1 MGRRPGAQHGVWRTW
16 GRTELATPE
25 RILAPSHASEIQDL
39 VREAAERGS
48 TVKPIGAGHSFTAIG
63 VTEGV
68 QLRTDR
74 LHGLMSVDRDRR
86 LATLGA
92 GTRLAEVP
100 RLIGYY
106 GLAMENLGDID
117 RQTIAGAISTGTHGT
132 GSRFGGLATQV
143 AAVQLITGTGELI
156 TISATEN
163 PELLDAVRV
172 GLGALGVLVSVT
184 LRCVPAFTLAATER
198 PEPLAAV
205 LDAFEQR
212 CDAADHFEFY
222 WFPHTTTALTK
233 TNTRLPSDAGLAPL
247 KRGQR
252 FIDDTLVSNEL
263 YRALCAV
270 QSGMPAITPMINR
283 TADKITGN
291 RSFTDV
297 SHRVFTTRR
306 TVRFKELEYAVP
318 RTAVPDALRA
328 VGQLIKD
335 RDLRISFPVEVR
347 SAAADQL
354 WLSTAHDRLSG
365 YIAVHRYH
373 RDRDTQAY
381 FDAVEEIMLDHDG
394 RPHWGKLHTLT
405 ADQLRPKYRHF
416 DDFLAV
422 RDRLDPHRVFANPH
436 LDRVLGP

>member
-1 MGRRPGAQHGVWRTW
+1 MGRSRTVWRTW
-16 GRTELATPE
+16 GRTEIATPATALE
-25 RILAPSHASEIQDL
+25 PSHASEIQSL
-39 VREAAERGS
+39 VREAADRGT
-48 TVKPIGAGHSFTAIG
+48 TVKPIGAGHSFTAIA
-63 VTEGV
+63 VTEGL

-74 LHGLMSVDRDRR
+74 LHGLMSVDGAQG

-106 GLAMENLGDID
+106 GLAMPNLGDID

-132 GSRFGGLATQV
+132 GSSFGGLATQV
-143 AAVQLITGTGELI
+143 VGVQLITGTGELI
-156 TISATEN
+156 TVSAAEN

-184 LRCVPAFTLAATER
+184 LQCVPAFVLAASER
-198 PEPLAAV
+198 PERLAAV
-205 LDAFEQR
+205 LDNFEQR

-222 WFPHTTTALTK
+222 WFPHTSTALTK
-233 TNTRLPSDAGLAPL
+233 TNTRLPVDTPTAPL
-247 KRGQR
+247 GRARR
-252 FIDDTLVSNEL
+252 FVDDTVVSNEL
-263 YRALCAV
+263 FRSLCAL
-270 QSGMPAITPMINR
+270 QSRTPGLTPTINGL
-283 TADKITGN
+283 ADKITGN
-291 RSFTDV
+291 RSFTDL
-297 SHRVFTTRR
+297 SDRVFTTRR
-306 TVRFKELEYAVP
+306 TVRFREMEYALP
-318 RTAVPDALRA
+318 RAAVPDALRA
-328 VGQLIKD
+328 VQQMIKD
-335 RDLRISFPVEVR
+335 QGLRISFPIEVR

-373 RDRDTQAY
+373 RDRSTEAY

-405 ADQLRPKYRHF
+405 ADQLRPKYPRF

-422 RDRLDPHRVFANPH
+422 RDRLDPQRVFANPY
-436 LDRVLGP
+436 LDRVLGQ